1 MSNPIFPPEIIENTI
16 ESYHTQIKTSSKV
29 IYGIIILLLTT
40 FIVALMIIKVDI
52 TSQCRGLIRSPH
64 ENTTIQ
70 SALYGEIVHYKMH
83 ENKLVKAGDTLL
95 VLNADKL
102 TEQSTLTF
110 KKNAENKRFISDLGY
125 LVSHQYSLVTTPK
138 YLSELHKFQSKINE
152 LQVTVDY
159 LSKDLKTTQL
169 LSDKKVV
176 SEFEY
181 LQAKNNYDKATEQLN
196 STKQEYIAMWQ
207 AERTNLQLQNQELA
221 SNIKQI
227 QDDKKQYVILSPATG
242 VLTQV
247 AGFQKGNF
255 IAPSQTLA
263 YISANDSLLAE
274 CYISPADIGYIRR
287 NQKVNFQFDAYN
299 YREWGMLNGS
309 ILQILHDVVI
319 IDDQPRFRVRCKLN
333 KNSLELKNGY
343 KGQIQKGLTFTARF
357 YLTRRTLWELLFDKL
372 DSWLNPKIVK
382 TENQ

>member
-1 MSNPIFPPEIIENTI
+1 
-16 ESYHTQIKTSSKV
+16 
-29 IYGIIILLLTT
+29 
-40 FIVALMIIKVDI
+40 
-52 TSQCRGLIRSPH
+52 
-64 ENTTIQ
+64 
-70 SALYGEIVHYKMH
+70 
-83 ENKLVKAGDTLL
+83 
-95 VLNADKL
+95 
-102 TEQSTLTF
+102 
-110 KKNAENKRFISDLGY
+110 
-125 LVSHQYSLVTTPK
+125 
-138 YLSELHKFQSKINE
+138 
-152 LQVTVDY
+152 
-159 LSKDLKTTQL
+159 
-169 LSDKKVV
+169 
-176 SEFEY
+176 
-181 LQAKNNYDKATEQLN
+181 
-196 STKQEYIAMWQ
+196 MWQ